1 MQRTMKALAL
11 AAGAALLLTACQA
24 GGGGQQSA
32 SPSTNPDEKVELQFQ
47 SLAYQPGTVAAVEEI
62 VNAWN
67 AANPNTHVVL
77 SQASWDGVHDQ
88 LVTQFQGKNA
98 PDVIHNEAG
107 DMTGFAQQGYL
118 ADLGPYLSEDLK
130 TGVRA
135 EWWDALTFDGSV
147 FAAPIMMQSYVVFAN
162 TKAFADAGVE
172 IPTGDSLSWEELAT
186 ISKALTKDGKYGL
199 GWGLAAPFAPFT
211 NLALGFGGTFLD
223 VAPDGSATVN
233 IGDPEVAVAK
243 AVHSMAYDDKSIKPT
258 TLTLSGGDTLPGFLA
273 GEFGMYIGGT
283 FLAAQIAESA
293 PDGFEWTVLPPLAG
307 SEGALQA
314 ATPQTLS
321 VSIDSQHVDRA
332 TEFINFF
339 LSGENAA
346 KLALG
351 DLLVPASTQ
360 GQEAL
365 AALTTG
371 QPGWEGIAASGAT
384 LVPAPFTNAANLTQW
399 KDQYGQPAFKSYLAN
414 EIDIEELKTQLTDGW
429 NQIR

>member
-1 MQRTMKALAL
+1 MQRTAKLIAS
-11 AAGAALLLTACQA
+11 AAGAALLLSAC
-24 GGGGQQSA
+24 GGSPQPGG
-32 SPSTNPDEKVELQFQ
+32 PSTTNPEEKVTLQFQ
-47 SLAYQPGTVAAVEEI
+47 SLAYQPGTVKAVEEI
-62 VNAWN
+62 VSSWN
-67 AANPNTHVVL
+67 ADNPNTQVVL

-88 LVTQFQGKNA
+88 LVTQFQGRNA
-98 PDVIHNEAG
+98 PDIIHNEAG

-118 ADLGPYLSEDLK
+118 ADLGPYLSSELK
-130 TGVRA
+130 DGVRD
-135 EWWDALTFDGSV
+135 EWWDALTFDGST

-162 TKAFADAGVE
+162 KTAFADAGVE
-172 IPTGDSLSWEELAT
+172 IPTGDSLTWDQLAE
-186 ISKALTKDGKYGL
+186 ISKKLTANGKYGL
-199 GWGLAAPFAPFT
+199 GWGLASPFAPFT

-223 VAPDGSATVN
+223 VADDGSATVN

-243 AVHSMAYDDKSIKPT
+243 AVHTMAYDDGSVKPT

-273 GEFGMYIGGT
+273 GEFGVYIGGT

-307 SEGALQA
+307 SKGALQA

-321 VSIDSQHVDRA
+321 VSIDSKNVDRA
-332 TEFINFF
+332 TQFINYF

-351 DLLVPASTQ
+351 DVLVPASSQ

-365 AALTTG
+365 AKMTEG

-399 KDQYGQPAFKSYLAN
+399 KDQYGQPAFKSYLADQIT
-414 EIDIEELKTQLTDGW
+414 IDELKAKLTDGW